1 MIRKIYKYFMN
12 DHLYRNS
19 IFLMMSTFVSA
30 GFGFFF
36 WIVIARLFPTK
47 SVGIATTLISAMT
60 LLNSFSFLGFNSSL
74 IRYLPKSTKRN
85 AKINSVFLL
94 IIGASI
100 VSSFIFILLTN
111 FFSAQLNFLH
121 SNLLYAASFSLFI
134 IGSTF
139 SQMID
144 SIFVAYR
151 ATVNVLIKSS
161 ILSILKLIFPIFFIF
176 IGSYGIFS
184 SVALATLISAITG
197 FFILIFKYNY
207 VPAISF
213 DKQVIKQMAFFSS
226 GNYVAGFLSLAP
238 AQLLSFLIINKL
250 NSESAAYY
258 YVSSMILSFLTI
270 IASST
275 TSSLLAEGSY
285 NDKELIKHFI
295 KALRISYLFLIPA
308 IIVTIFFG
316 NIILHAFGKNY
327 AVEAFNFLR
336 IISVSS
342 LFMTISTL
350 GSSILKIRHQ
360 IKTLIVLNALGAIF
374 VLSLSNAFINKG
386 LIGVGYGWLFGQLLL
401 AAVYIVVMGK
411 EFIMPFLMPLKINNN

>member
-1 MIRKIYKYFMN
+1 MVLKIYRYFMGDN
-12 DHLYRNS
+12 LYRNS
-19 IFLMMSTFVSA
+19 IFLMLSTFVSA
-30 GFGFFF
+30 VLGFFF
-36 WIVIARLFPTK
+36 WIIIARLFPTK
-47 SVGIATTLISAMT
+47 NVGIATTLISAMT

-94 IIGASI
+94 IIAASI
-100 VSSFIFILLTN
+100 ISSLIFVLLTN
-111 FFSAQLNFLH
+111 YFAPKLNFLH
-121 SNLLYAASFSLFI
+121 SNFLYVVSFSLFI

-151 ATVNVLIKSS
+151 ATINVLTKSF

-176 IGSYGIFS
+176 LGSYGIFS
-184 SVALATLISAITG
+184 SVAIATLVSALTG
-197 FFILIFKYNY
+197 FFILIFKYKY
-207 VPAISF
+207 VPTISF

-226 GNYVAGFLSLAP
+226 GNYIAGFLSLAP

-250 NSESAAYY
+250 NPEAAAYY

-285 NDKELIKHFI
+285 NDKALIKHFNKSI
-295 KALRISYLFLIPA
+295 KISYLFLIPA
-308 IIVTIFFG
+308 IIVTVFFG

-327 AVEAFNFLR
+327 ASEAFNFLR
-336 IISVSS
+336 IISISS

-374 VLSLSNAFINKG
+374 VLGFCNIFISKG
-386 LIGVGYGWLFGQLLL
+386 LIGIGYGWLLGQLLL
-401 AAVYIVVMGK
+401 ATIYIFVMGK
-411 EFIMPFLMPLKINNN
+411 EFILPFRMPLKAKTI